1 MREKLLGIKRTILN
15 KSRFMLF
22 VAFTA
27 FATAAYGQNQTV
39 TVQKGKI
46 TVKALIAA
54 IKKQTNLSV
63 DYEGNTL
70 NPNSYV
76 NFSNTNQTVA
86 SVMDAMLKHNKS
98 LSYSISGRTSWLPRK
113 VRIKHRLVTTKSTD
127 RCSTP
132 RLASLSWAPA
142 SW

>member
-39 TVQKGKI
+39 TVQKGKT

-86 SVMDAMLKHNKS
+86 SIMDAMLKHNNS
-98 LSYSISGRTSWLPRK
+98 LSYSISGRHIVVAKKGAHKAQAGDNK
-113 VRIKHRLVTTKSTD
+113 VNGQIGRAHV
-127 RCSTP
+127 
-132 RLASLSWAPA
+132 
-142 SW
+142 